1 MVCVPCIVIPV
12 ILWVYQN
19 YLKKYL
25 DPVLGPILGPILKPI
40 YAKIEPWVGKYVPNA
55 GSEPAKCPVSGVS
68 AGKIKAK
75 FFYSIYL
82 HRMTILYFDVFF
94 DFLKISKIFLRFFFS
109 GDASQTTISYSSKV
123 RSSRFE
129 TIRCDFS
136 LSKLLLAGQ

>member
-55 GSEPAKCPVSGVS
+55 GSEPPKCPVSGVS
-68 AGKIKAK
+68 AGKSLFEK
-75 FFYSIYL
+75 
-82 HRMTILYFDVFF
+82 ILLVFE
-94 DFLKISKIFLRFFFS
+94 LKNIMGGRI
-109 GDASQTTISYSSKV
+109 
-123 RSSRFE
+123 
-129 TIRCDFS
+129 
-136 LSKLLLAGQ
+136 

>member
-68 AGKIKAK
+68 AGEDKAAECPGAK
-75 FFYSIYL
+75 
-82 HRMTILYFDVFF
+82 
-94 DFLKISKIFLRFFFS
+94 
-109 GDASQTTISYSSKV
+109 AEAPSSPTRRRVKKA
-123 RSSRFE
+123 
-129 TIRCDFS
+129 D
-136 LSKLLLAGQ
+136 